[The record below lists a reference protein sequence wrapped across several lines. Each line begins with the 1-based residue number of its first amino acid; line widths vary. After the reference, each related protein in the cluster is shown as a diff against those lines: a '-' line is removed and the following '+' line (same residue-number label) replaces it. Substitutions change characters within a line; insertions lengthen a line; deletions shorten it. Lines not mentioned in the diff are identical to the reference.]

1 MISEFLIFA
10 KNSFIMR
17 KILIISILALLASCE
32 NESGYSISGEID
44 NVPDGQK
51 IFISELNE
59 GSNQTITIDTMEV
72 VDGKFESDLPEK
84 ERPTLSFLS
93 IEGVRGNVL
102 FVADNTPIE
111 FQLYKDSLY
120 ASKVSGGKD
129 NEILYSYFGQV
140 RESNESVAANRNAM
154 VEAFQS
160 QDSVELTRLQQR
172 QEELGQQDIE
182 SKKEIVQQN
191 PNSIVSVLILQD
203 LVNSRMVPTSEVKEL
218 YSSLSPEVKNTYLGE
233 MLNETITNLSLVE
246 VGSKAPNFTAPTPE
260 GEELALNDVLGKVTL
275 VDFWAS
281 WCKPCRD
288 ENPNI
293 VRVYEKYHDK
303 GLNILGVSL
312 DRPGQKDRWEQA
324 IADDNLEWNHVSN
337 LKFWEDPIAAKYG
350 IRAIPAAFLLDENG
364 VIVAKNL
371 RGEDLENKV
380 AEMLNE

>member
-1 MISEFLIFA
+1 MQ
-10 KNSFIMR
+10 KKYFIMR
-17 KILIISILALLASCE
+17 RILIISILALFASCE
-32 NESGYSISGEID
+32 NESGYSISGEIE

-59 GSNQTITIDTMEV
+59 DNNQTTTIDTMEV

-84 ERPTLSFLS
+84 EKPTLSFLS
-93 IEGVRGNVL
+93 VEGVRGNVL

-120 ASKVSGGKD
+120 ASTVSGGKD

-140 RESNESVAANRNAM
+140 RKSNESVAANRNAM

-160 QDSVELTRLQQR
+160 QDSIELTRLQQR

-191 PNSIVSVLILQD
+191 PNSIVSVMILQD

-218 YSSLSPEVKNTYLGE
+218 YSKLSPEVKNTYLGE
-233 MLNETITNLSLVE
+233 MLNETITSLSLVE

-260 GEELALNDVLGKVTL
+260 GEQLALNDVLGKVTL

-380 AEMLNE
+380 AEMLNK